1 MNKITTLVS
10 MALALTISL
19 GVYAQK
25 APIKF
30 GKLSKDE
37 IDLRVYD
44 KDTAAVAIVL
54 CDFGTS
60 DFTYSDNS
68 GLMYL
73 YKRNIRIKILK
84 KEGYHKANFEIP
96 IRKKYDNPGRIRG
109 LTFNFDE
116 GKTEKVK
123 LENNQVFTD
132 DINKYWDLIKFEM
145 PAVKEGSII
154 DVEYSILSE
163 LYDIRNWNF
172 QDDIPTLY
180 SEYRVT
186 IPEYFHYKQ
195 LEKGYIPIDEK
206 STNNRTVTQTGT
218 ENQRS
223 TGLVTTSRVQN
234 YNFSYNVTDYF
245 FISKH
250 VPAFYEENYMTSEKN
265 YITSIEFELG
275 SVKWPNRP
283 VKNYTN
289 TWEAINKELLFDTDF
304 GNRINGAGF
313 LKDKLALIESLNP
326 NPEAKIAAVYDLI
339 RNGISWNGRYS
350 IYSFDN
356 NKAWNEGSGTV
367 GDINLLLVAALKRLG
382 FEANPVLLSTRTNG
396 LIHPAQIILDQFNYV
411 IASVL
416 IDNKTILL
424 DATDR
429 HTPAGLLPE
438 RCLNGQGRQI
448 DKNGG
453 SWVDLLPAS
462 THRKSYQTIFTI
474 EPDLSLKGNIIEK
487 HEGYSALENRKDM
500 QNYNSTEAYLEEYQ
514 KRFQTFSLELD
525 SVSGVAQLNEPL
537 YLSYSFETD
546 VPVDAAGNLLMINPI
561 LIGKTQTNPFKLPER
576 AYPVDFS
583 FPRTTTYMGTITIP
597 DGYAV
602 DNLPQNKRMI
612 LPENKAA
619 FIYSIQ
625 HSGNN
630 ITILTKFDINKV
642 TFLPEDYEN
651 LKLFYNQVIE
661 AQAED
666 IILKKL

>member
-195 LEKGYIPIDEK
+195 LEKGFIPIGEK
-206 STNNRTVTQTGT
+206 STNSRTVTQTGT

-223 TGLVTTSRVQN
+223 TGLVTTSRVQS
-234 YNFSYNVTDYF
+234 YNFNYNVTDYF

-265 YITSIEFELG
+265 YISSIEFELG

-326 NPEAKIAAVYDLI
+326 NPEAKIAAVYELI

-396 LIHPAQIILDQFNYV
+396 LIHPAQIIRDQFNYV

-416 IDNKTILL
+416 VDNKTILL
-424 DATDR
+424 DATER

-514 KRFQTFSLELD
+514 KSFQTFSLELD